1 MLCRQHSNY
10 LHLSVSI
17 KIQNICKTQTS
28 DHEETLLKRNVLSSF
43 HFSQCTFGINEEV
56 WQVNWE

>member
-1 MLCRQHSNY
+1 MLCRQQHNY
-10 LHLSVSI
+10 LHFSVCS
-17 KIQNICKTQTS
+17 KTVNILQTLTS